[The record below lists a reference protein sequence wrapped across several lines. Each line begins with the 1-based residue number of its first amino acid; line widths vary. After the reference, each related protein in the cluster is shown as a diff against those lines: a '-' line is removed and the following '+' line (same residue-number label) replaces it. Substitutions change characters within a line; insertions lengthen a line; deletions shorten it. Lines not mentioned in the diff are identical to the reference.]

1 MSYLRI
7 SIPILY
13 IMVNMSVSERILCQ
27 RIDKF
32 FYRKSRRDNFKNIH
46 NTVLKKIVKLYLHII
61 LKI

>member
-13 IMVNMSVSERILCQ
+13 IMVNMSVIEKIKCQ

-32 FYRKSRRDNFKNIH
+32 F
-46 NTVLKKIVKLYLHII
+46 
-61 LKI
+61 